1 MTQSISATAL
11 QWQIHV
17 RGIHAKSK
25 CDLSC
30 KTKQLS
36 ESERGGAGQRKER
49 DPRSSLFQTRTSH
62 VTRPASADPS
72 GDQRGE
78 DSRTRKAVTATKK
91 LPAMQMGDL
100 ERQKSKKKERPENKE
115 SDAVPPAGRDHR
127 RWVILR
133 TVPGA
138 HYSCSGLMADSP
150 KSSEGSARLY
160 SRGWA
165 KGDANAGR
173 RRFKD

>member
-1 MTQSISATAL
+1 MQNKTAL
-11 QWQIHV
+11 
-17 RGIHAKSK
+17 R
-25 CDLSC
+25 
-30 KTKQLS
+30 
-36 ESERGGAGQRKER
+36 ERAGGAGQRKER

-62 VTRPASADPS
+62 VTRPASADS
-72 GDQRGE
+72 GGDQRGE
-78 DSRTRKAVTATKK
+78 DSRMRKAETATKK

-100 ERQKSKKKERPENKE
+100 ERQKSKKKERPENKG
-115 SDAVPPAGRDHR
+115 SDAVPPAGREHMR
-127 RWVILR
+127 RVILR